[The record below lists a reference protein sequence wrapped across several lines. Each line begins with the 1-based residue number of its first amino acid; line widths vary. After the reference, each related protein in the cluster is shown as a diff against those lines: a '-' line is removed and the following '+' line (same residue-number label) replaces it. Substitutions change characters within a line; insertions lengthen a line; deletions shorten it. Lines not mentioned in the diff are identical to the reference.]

1 MTGLFRTQL
10 EDGIMGM
17 DNRVGSFWMQ
27 LREHYKSHGTSLEEP
42 QEFDP
47 SQFSLCYDRQP
58 ISSEL
63 STGVGSGALTL
74 GGSDELLHSTPMVY
88 ADNVTPGLGW
98 YTVHVKGMFLR
109 SKGGSLSEPAA
120 NSRYVRVD
128 ADETTL
134 NGGKDGVIVDSG
146 TTDSYLPSNLKPAF
160 LEAWRDA
167 LRDPSAEYHNNRVEM
182 TAEQVM
188 TLPTI
193 LVVLQ
198 GHKAGNAQTNDSAV
212 VGMTGHPSHA
222 AMFKS
227 ITDKS
232 PLTISKKDVVV
243 AIPPEHYMEES
254 HSSPG
259 TFISRVYF
267 TERFGE
273 QSIFG
278 SSFMMGHE
286 ILFDNSSGRMGFAE
300 SHCDYSRYM
309 EERDLM
315 LEQTRQNGSVNQDNA
330 ATVVEEKTEEVVN
343 EIQDNLHGSG
353 WS

>member
-1 MTGLFRTQL
+1 
-10 EDGIMGM
+10 M
-17 DNRVGSFWMQ
+17 DNRDGSFWMQ
-27 LREHYKSHGTSLEEP
+27 LRDHYKNNRKSPEDLHD
-42 QEFDP
+42 FDP
-47 SQFSLCYDRQP
+47 SQFALCYDRQP
-58 ISSEL
+58 ISSDL
-63 STGVGSGALTL
+63 SSGVGSGALTL
-74 GGSDELLHSTPMVY
+74 GGSDSLMHSTPMVY
-88 ADNVTPGLGW
+88 ADNVSPNMGW

-109 SKGGSLSEPAA
+109 SKGGSLSEPAK

-134 NGGKDGVIVDSG
+134 NGNTGSNRGIIVDSG

-160 LEAWRDA
+160 VEAWKEV
-167 LRDPSAEYHNNRVEM
+167 LRDPNAEYHNNYIEM
-182 TAEQVM
+182 TAEQVK

-198 GHKAGNAQTNDSAV
+198 GHKSGSAQTNDFA

-222 AMFKS
+222 DMFNS
-227 ITDKS
+227 ITDKN
-232 PLTISKKDVVV
+232 PLTISKNDVVV

-259 TFISRVYF
+259 TWTARIYF
-267 TERFGE
+267 TERFGQ

-286 ILFDNSSGRMGFAE
+286 ILFDNSSGRVGFSE

-309 EERDLM
+309 EERNLM
-315 LEQTRQNGSVNQDNA
+315 LEQIRQEGTSNKDNA
-330 ATVVEEKTEEVVN
+330 VTTVEKEQKEVVN
-343 EIQDNLHGSG
+343 SAQLEGQDNLHASG
-353 WS
+353 WA